1 MDTKARIAVVVGG
14 VVLVGMVAWQLMPG
28 DSTKSTSNTIVTD
41 TAQPADTLDQ
51 FGTTPAPT
59 TSPSAAV
66 DPFALP
72 TTYPAPLVNIGPSLT
87 PADSTDAWARALD
100 GNTVSTSSA
109 ASSSALPARGNDAF
123 TPTFSGSRL
132 GASSTTV
139 IPADASSATPKTYT
153 IVAGDS
159 LYTISEKALGS
170 SKYVSK
176 IIAANPGIN
185 PNRLKVGQKIKLP
198 DVSGN
203 TPVPTASTVAPLVS
217 VKPVATSSV
226 KTYKVQPGDTL
237 RKISAKV
244 YDGDS
249 TKWEKLYNAN
259 RTLIGSNPSNLRA
272 GSVLQ
277 VPSN

>member
-28 DSTKSTSNTIVTD
+28 DSAKSTSDSPVTD
-41 TAQPADTLDQ
+41 TAQTGDKLDE
-51 FGTTPAPT
+51 FAATPA
-59 TSPSAAV
+59 TSPSVAV

-100 GNTVSTSSA
+100 GNTVSTSSGP
-109 ASSSALPARGNDAF
+109 SSSALPARGTDAF

-132 GASSTTV
+132 GVPSTTV
-139 IPADASSATPKTYT
+139 IPADASNTPKTYT
-153 IVAGDS
+153 VVAGDS
-159 LYTISEKALGS
+159 LYTISERALGS
-170 SKYVSK
+170 SKHVNK

-185 PNRLKVGQKIKLP
+185 PSRLKVGQKIKLP
-198 DVSGN
+198 DVSGT
-203 TPVPTASTVAPLVS
+203 TPAATASSVTPLVS
-217 VKPVATSSV
+217 ARPVATSSV

-277 VPSN
+277 VPSK